1 MIRKSQILLLIGGI
15 ILLVQSCT
23 TNTQNDG
30 PVSSV
35 MEKDERMAWWRE
47 AKFGLFIHWGVY
59 AGFRPGNMAITPVM
73 VNGSC
78 TGPGSHLPNTK
89 NTQKQFNPV
98 KYDPAG
104 LGGGGE
110 GSRNALHRNH
120 FQAPRW
126 FCPLSF

>member
-59 AGFRPGNMAITPVM
+59 AVPAGRYGEDTSYGEWIMHNARILPLNIKYMPG
-73 VNGSC
+73 
-78 TGPGSHLPNTK
+78 
-89 NTQKQFNPV
+89 QFNPV
-98 KYDPAG
+98 KYDPAAWVELAKDAG
-104 LGGGGE
+104 M
-110 GSRNALHRNH
+110 R
-120 FQAPRW
+120 
-126 FCPLSF
+126 